1 MTDRF
6 KDVTIGSESYKL
18 PLSGASAPWG
28 EELSD
33 LIDAMVDAINVVQG
47 PQDIQETS
55 ATVLN
60 TSGAKDITGLAFN
73 TTTIRSV
80 EISYNLS
87 REITKAISTIPT
99 GTGVQTIT
107 FTDDHN
113 LFTGDTMTIAASNS
127 TPAIDGVYIVTKTG
141 AKTVTINYGAVTVT
155 VAGTSATVAVQLVES
170 GTWLANYGS
179 QGWGMT
185 EYGVN
190 AGAAKVVFDISASGQ
205 ATYNPT
211 VLEGTGHVGLIK
223 FIAKA
228 LLDS

>member
-1 MTDRF
+1 MSGRF
-6 KDVTIGSESYKL
+6 KEVTVGNETYQL
-18 PLSGASAPWG
+18 PLAGASASWG

-33 LIDAMVDAINVVQG
+33 LIDAMVNALNIVQG
-47 PQDIQETS
+47 PQDIQETA
-55 ATVLN
+55 ATILN

-73 TTTIRSV
+73 TSTLRSA

-87 REITKAISTIPT
+87 RKITKAIADIPT

-107 FTDDHN
+107 CDDEHN
-113 LFTGDTMTIAASNS
+113 LFTGQTITIASSNS
-127 TPAIDGVYIVTKTG
+127 TPSIDGVYTITKTG
-141 AKTVTINYGAVTVT
+141 AKTFTIDYGAVTVT
-155 VAGTSATVAVQLVES
+155 VAGTSGAFDVELLEN
-170 GTWLANYGS
+170 GTWYVNYGL
-179 QGWGMT
+179 QGFSMVLIGDD
-185 EYGVN
+185 V
-190 AGAAKVVFDISASGQ
+190 GAAKVELDIGDSGQ